1 MIRKITVDDK
11 QAIIT
16 MMSVQKAIMSQDMNQ
31 ELMSELEIYLSN
43 FTQWANDLYSLGL
56 CYEID
61 RKIQAL
67 ILVRFNPD
75 INAWKLDLILSNIK
89 SRNGGIICLKL
100 LNEVIEIAESRGFH
114 QYFYLIETDKE
125 DQYQKIFNS
134 KIGREYLFCRYERA
148 IDEHVPAKKRP
159 TTGVYWDWLFSSK
172 TKNIDTAVVHHF
184 LPAEYRQ
191 FILGKE

>member
-11 QAIIT
+11 QTIIE
-16 MMSVQKAIMSQDMNQ
+16 MMAAQKAIMGQGMNQ
-31 ELMSELEIYLSN
+31 ELMSELDIYLRN
-43 FTQWANDLYSLGL
+43 FIQWANDLYSLGL
-56 CYEID
+56 CYEVD
-61 RKIQAL
+61 GEIQAI

-100 LNEVIEIAESRGFH
+100 LNEVIAIAESRGFH

-159 TTGVYWDWLFSSK
+159 TTGVYWDRLFSSK

-184 LPAEYRQ
+184 LPAEHRN